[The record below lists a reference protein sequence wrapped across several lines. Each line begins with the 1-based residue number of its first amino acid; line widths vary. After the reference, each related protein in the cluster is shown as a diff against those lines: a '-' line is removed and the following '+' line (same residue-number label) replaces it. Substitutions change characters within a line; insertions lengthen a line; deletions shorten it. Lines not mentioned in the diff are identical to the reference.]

1 MLSSPWTSH
10 LLPFQGVLSVLP
22 AVCFSFMIPQ
32 MLNPYPPTPL
42 PSCKSSPSGL
52 SILDIVT
59 YLSCPSSTIT
69 QHRAAFSDQLPTG
82 LHYIGKFLVL
92 HILLWMQASLAP
104 CQEPLPGI
112 SPTPTIPFC
121 GAACFITINTHP
133 RHYHHSNHNGDN
145 DVNNE
150 TSSCLSTNSVS
161 NTVLRAFSYSLIYPS
176 QWPWEAGTI
185 MKKETEANRHQVS
198 CLGLPSKW
206 KSLDMS
212 PGSCSQPTFFTTMQE
227 PPEHH
232 SPLIPGQRASS
243 QGHGEEAGGA
253 DVGNVYGLFI
263 SI

>member
-1 MLSSPWTSH
+1 
-10 LLPFQGVLSVLP
+10 
-22 AVCFSFMIPQ
+22 MIPQ

-176 QWPWEAGTI
+176 Q
-185 MKKETEANRHQVS
+185 
-198 CLGLPSKW
+198 
-206 KSLDMS
+206 
-212 PGSCSQPTFFTTMQE
+212 
-227 PPEHH
+227 
-232 SPLIPGQRASS
+232 
-243 QGHGEEAGGA
+243 
-253 DVGNVYGLFI
+253 
-263 SI
+263 